1 MKKINDKNLTMRY
14 YSSKKIIYKNNK
26 NNIENT
32 NFVEPIFNNIKCPI
46 CNKICLVNINK
57 KELSVTFRCNNNNC
71 NYNKIHNNI
80 NICPKN
86 YVKRE
91 NNEYLDNS
99 EIFCQNHPKLKN
111 NLYCIDCKE
120 NFCEQC
126 IKFHENHQKI
136 ELNNIRVK
144 ENEVFIIKIKA
155 REKFEKF
162 SKVLNDIIN
171 WKIKFENGI
180 NSLINIMRNIYNLK
194 NFLIMNYDKKFSYN
208 YNYIQNFNN
217 IRDMDINIPELD
229 KFFESSE
236 FKEKGNLL
244 MEAITNIKNI
254 ININDN
260 NNDNYNVNNQL
271 IISPLFKSQDNLKKY
286 FSNNMTSK
294 NKKENILKKYENL
307 YSNYSRRVGKIIYKG
322 NKIIKEKRD
331 KENDKNNSKKFEKNY
346 KNRNLSTIEQNEN
359 LEKKILNLNLDKN
372 LIKKLE
378 VKNKEHEK
386 RRIYEDK
393 KETEEKK
400 IDKEIK
406 KENNSNKNNISLNL
420 SKNVKINNLDN
431 NTNPKYRNIDNNTSI
446 NMTLSIHENN
456 KIYQNEND
464 NTVNEDN
471 LDNGR
476 IEDMTS
482 EIITKNSKL
491 FIEVEETKKEERKNE
506 NILELKKELKEIDI
520 IKSIE
525 IINSNEILVCTPK
538 SLKIYKIKSEKEIDV
553 DFIINDYNNINYGNQ
568 LSSGDLIICL
578 TNKIIIIK
586 IIENEQSL
594 IKNFL
599 IIQELKSKNN
609 NSNINKVIEIK
620 NKNAII
626 SCDNNNLIL
635 YKKNNLNE
643 LFKEIKNIKINEEI
657 KNINYINENIFCII
671 QPENES
677 VTFYD
682 VEDLNDNNLVIK
694 NIQTEFGRYNF
705 KNVEKYNCVFIA
717 GLFGIY
723 TISTEK
729 FAIISFFLL
738 NERISC
744 IDYDFI
750 NNYLI
755 CGCINRN
762 SNNKNY
768 NLILFNIKQEKSEN
782 NAFDEINIFEKERIN
797 NVHHDDIIVIQNSR
811 DGFILTGS
819 NDKTIKIWIE
829 IIGK

>member
-57 KELSVTFRCNNNNC
+57 KELTVTFRCNNNNC
-71 NYNKIHNNI
+71 NYNKIQNNI
-80 NICPKN
+80 YTCPKN

-217 IRDMDINIPELD
+217 IKDMDINIPELD

-294 NKKENILKKYENL
+294 NKKENILKKYENI
-307 YSNYSRRVGKIIYKG
+307 YSNYSRRVEKIIYKG

-331 KENDKNNSKKFEKNY
+331 KEKDKNNSKKIDKNY
-346 KNRNLSTIEQNEN
+346 ENRNLSTIEQNEN

-378 VKNKEHEK
+378 VKNKEHEE
-386 RRIYEDK
+386 RRIYDDK

-400 IDKEIK
+400 IDIDIKE
-406 KENNSNKNNISLNL
+406 ENNSNKNNIS
-420 SKNVKINNLDN
+420 KNVKIDNLDN

-446 NMTLSIHENN
+446 NMTLSINENN

-491 FIEVEETKKEERKNE
+491 FIEVEETKKEERMNE
-506 NILELKKELKEIDI
+506 NILELKKELKENDI
-520 IKSIE
+520 IKSVE
-525 IINSNEILVCTPK
+525 IINNNEILVCTPK
-538 SLKIYKIKSEKEIDV
+538 SLKIYKIKSEQEIDAY
-553 DFIINDYNNINYGNQ
+553 FIINDYNNINYGNQ

-578 TNKIIIIK
+578 TNKIIIFK

-620 NKNAII
+620 NKNALI

-643 LFKEIKNIKINEEI
+643 LYNEIKNIKINEEI

-694 NIQTEFGRYNF
+694 NIQTEFGRYNV

-723 TISTEK
+723 TISTVK
-729 FAIISFFLL
+729 YAIISFFLL

-755 CGCINRN
+755 CGSIKKN

-782 NAFDEINIFEKERIN
+782 NTFDEINIFEKERIN

-819 NDKTIKIWIE
+819 NDKTIKIWKE

>member
-71 NYNKIHNNI
+71 NYNKIQNNI
-80 NICPKN
+80 YTCPKN

-155 REKFEKF
+155 SEKFEKF

-307 YSNYSRRVGKIIYKG
+307 YSNYSRRVEKIIYKG

-331 KENDKNNSKKFEKNY
+331 KEKDKNNSKKIDKNY
-346 KNRNLSTIEQNEN
+346 QNRNLSTIEQNEN

-378 VKNKEHEK
+378 VKNKEHEE
-386 RRIYEDK
+386 RRIYDDK

-400 IDKEIK
+400 IDIDIKE
-406 KENNSNKNNISLNL
+406 ENNSNKNNIS
-420 SKNVKINNLDN
+420 KNVKIDNLDN

-446 NMTLSIHENN
+446 NMTLSINENN

-491 FIEVEETKKEERKNE
+491 FIEVEETKKEERMNE

-520 IKSIE
+520 IKSVE
-525 IINSNEILVCTPK
+525 VINNNEILVCTPK
-538 SLKIYKIKSEKEIDV
+538 SLKIYKIKSEQEIDAY
-553 DFIINDYNNINYGNQ
+553 FIINDYNNINYGNQ

-578 TNKIIIIK
+578 TNKIIIFK

-620 NKNAII
+620 NKNALI
-626 SCDNNNLIL
+626 SCDNNNLTL
-635 YKKNNLNE
+635 YKKKNLNE
-643 LFKEIKNIKINEEI
+643 LFNEIKNIKINEEI

-694 NIQTEFGRYNF
+694 NIQTEFGRYNV

-723 TISTEK
+723 TISTVK
-729 FAIISFFLL
+729 YAIISFFLL

-755 CGCINRN
+755 CGSIKKN

-782 NAFDEINIFEKERIN
+782 NTFDEINIFEKERIN

-819 NDKTIKIWIE
+819 NDKTIKIWKE

>member
-71 NYNKIHNNI
+71 NYNKIQNNI
-80 NICPKN
+80 YTCPKN

-180 NSLINIMRNIYNLK
+180 NTLINIMRNIYNLK

-254 ININDN
+254 IYINDN
-260 NNDNYNVNNQL
+260 NNDNYNANNQL

-286 FSNNMTSK
+286 FSNNMSSK

-307 YSNYSRRVGKIIYKG
+307 YSNYSRRVEKIIYKG

-331 KENDKNNSKKFEKNY
+331 KEKDKNNSKKIDKNY
-346 KNRNLSTIEQNEN
+346 ENRNLSTIEQNEN

-378 VKNKEHEK
+378 VKNKEHEE
-386 RRIYEDK
+386 RRIYDDK

-400 IDKEIK
+400 IDIDIKE
-406 KENNSNKNNISLNL
+406 ENNSNKNNIS
-420 SKNVKINNLDN
+420 KNVKIDNLDN

-446 NMTLSIHENN
+446 NMTLSINENN

-491 FIEVEETKKEERKNE
+491 FIEVEETKKEERMNE
-506 NILELKKELKEIDI
+506 NILELKKELKENDI
-520 IKSIE
+520 IKSVE
-525 IINSNEILVCTPK
+525 IINNNEILVCTPK
-538 SLKIYKIKSEKEIDV
+538 SLKIYKIKSEQEIDAY
-553 DFIINDYNNINYGNQ
+553 FIINDYNNINYGNQ

-578 TNKIIIIK
+578 TNKIIIFK

-620 NKNAII
+620 NKNALI

-643 LFKEIKNIKINEEI
+643 LYNEIKNIKINEEI

-694 NIQTEFGRYNF
+694 NIQTEFGRYNV

-723 TISTEK
+723 TISTVK
-729 FAIISFFLL
+729 YAIISFFLL

-755 CGCINRN
+755 CGSIKKN

-782 NAFDEINIFEKERIN
+782 NTFDEINIFEKERIN

-819 NDKTIKIWIE
+819 NDKTIKIWKE

>member
-71 NYNKIHNNI
+71 NYNKIQNNI
-80 NICPKN
+80 YTCPKN

-307 YSNYSRRVGKIIYKG
+307 YSNYSRRVEKIIYKG

-331 KENDKNNSKKFEKNY
+331 KEKDKNNSKKIDKNY
-346 KNRNLSTIEQNEN
+346 ENRNLSTIEQNEN

-378 VKNKEHEK
+378 VKNKEHEE
-386 RRIYEDK
+386 RRIYDDK

-400 IDKEIK
+400 IDIDIKE
-406 KENNSNKNNISLNL
+406 ENNSNKNNIS
-420 SKNVKINNLDN
+420 KNVKIDNLDN

-446 NMTLSIHENN
+446 NMTLSINENN

-491 FIEVEETKKEERKNE
+491 FIEVEETKKEERMNE
-506 NILELKKELKEIDI
+506 NILELKKELKENDI
-520 IKSIE
+520 IKSVE
-525 IINSNEILVCTPK
+525 IINNNEILVCTPK
-538 SLKIYKIKSEKEIDV
+538 SLKIYKIKSEQEIDAY
-553 DFIINDYNNINYGNQ
+553 FIINDYNNINYGNQ

-578 TNKIIIIK
+578 TNKIIIFK

-620 NKNAII
+620 NKNALI
-626 SCDNNNLIL
+626 SCDNNNLTL

-643 LFKEIKNIKINEEI
+643 LFNEIKNIKINEEI

-694 NIQTEFGRYNF
+694 NIQTEFGRYNV
-705 KNVEKYNCVFIA
+705 KNVEKYNCVFIS

-723 TISTEK
+723 TISTVK
-729 FAIISFFLL
+729 YAIISFFLL

-755 CGCINRN
+755 CGSIKKN

-782 NAFDEINIFEKERIN
+782 NTFDEINIFEKERIN

-819 NDKTIKIWIE
+819 NDKTIKIWKE

>member
-71 NYNKIHNNI
+71 NYNKIQNNI
-80 NICPKN
+80 YTCPKN

-180 NSLINIMRNIYNLK
+180 NTLINIMRNIYNLK

-260 NNDNYNVNNQL
+260 NNDNYNANNQL

-286 FSNNMTSK
+286 FSNNMSSK

-307 YSNYSRRVGKIIYKG
+307 YSNYSRRVEKIIYKG

-331 KENDKNNSKKFEKNY
+331 KEKDKNNSKKIDKNY
-346 KNRNLSTIEQNEN
+346 QNRNLSTIEQNEN

-378 VKNKEHEK
+378 VKNKEHEE
-386 RRIYEDK
+386 RRIYDDK

-400 IDKEIK
+400 IDIDIKE
-406 KENNSNKNNISLNL
+406 ENNSNKNNIS
-420 SKNVKINNLDN
+420 KNVKIDNLDN

-446 NMTLSIHENN
+446 NMTLSINENN

-491 FIEVEETKKEERKNE
+491 FIEVEETKKEERMNE

-520 IKSIE
+520 IKSVE
-525 IINSNEILVCTPK
+525 VINNNEILVCTPK
-538 SLKIYKIKSEKEIDV
+538 SLKIYKIKSKQEIDAY
-553 DFIINDYNNINYGNQ
+553 FIINDYNNINYGNQ

-578 TNKIIIIK
+578 TNKIIIFK

-609 NSNINKVIEIK
+609 NSNTNKVIEIK
-620 NKNAII
+620 NKNALI
-626 SCDNNNLIL
+626 SCDNNNLTL

-643 LFKEIKNIKINEEI
+643 LFNEIKNIKINEEI

-694 NIQTEFGRYNF
+694 NIQTEFGRYNV

-723 TISTEK
+723 TISTVK
-729 FAIISFFLL
+729 YAIISFFLL

-755 CGCINRN
+755 CGSIKKN

-782 NAFDEINIFEKERIN
+782 NTFDEINIFEKERIN

-819 NDKTIKIWIE
+819 NDKTIKIWKE

>member
-71 NYNKIHNNI
+71 NYNKIQNNI
-80 NICPKN
+80 YTCPKN

-217 IRDMDINIPELD
+217 IKDMDINIPELD

-286 FSNNMTSK
+286 FSNNMSSK

-307 YSNYSRRVGKIIYKG
+307 YSNYSRRVEKIIYKG

-331 KENDKNNSKKFEKNY
+331 KEKDKNNSKKIDKNY
-346 KNRNLSTIEQNEN
+346 ENRNLSTIEQNEN

-378 VKNKEHEK
+378 VKNKEHEE
-386 RRIYEDK
+386 RRIYDDK

-400 IDKEIK
+400 IDIDIKE
-406 KENNSNKNNISLNL
+406 ENNSNKNNIS
-420 SKNVKINNLDN
+420 KNVKIDNLDN

-446 NMTLSIHENN
+446 NMTLSINENN

-491 FIEVEETKKEERKNE
+491 FIEVEETKKEERMNE
-506 NILELKKELKEIDI
+506 NILELKKELKENDI
-520 IKSIE
+520 IKSVE
-525 IINSNEILVCTPK
+525 IINNNEILVCTPK
-538 SLKIYKIKSEKEIDV
+538 SLKIYKIKSEQEIDAY
-553 DFIINDYNNINYGNQ
+553 FIINDYNNINYGNQ

-578 TNKIIIIK
+578 TNKIIIFK

-620 NKNAII
+620 NKNALI
-626 SCDNNNLIL
+626 SCDNNNLAL

-643 LFKEIKNIKINEEI
+643 LFNEIKNIKINEET

-694 NIQTEFGRYNF
+694 NIQTEFGRYNV

-723 TISTEK
+723 TISTVK
-729 FAIISFFLL
+729 YAIISFFLL

-755 CGCINRN
+755 CGSIKKN

-782 NAFDEINIFEKERIN
+782 NTFDEINIFEKERIN

-819 NDKTIKIWIE
+819 NDKTIKIWKE

>member
-71 NYNKIHNNI
+71 NYNKIQNNI
-80 NICPKN
+80 YTCPKN

-217 IRDMDINIPELD
+217 IKDMDINIPELD

-294 NKKENILKKYENL
+294 NKKENILKKYENI
-307 YSNYSRRVGKIIYKG
+307 YSNYSRRVEKIIYKG

-331 KENDKNNSKKFEKNY
+331 KEKDKNNSKKIEKNNE
-346 KNRNLSTIEQNEN
+346 NRNLSTIEQNEN

-378 VKNKEHEK
+378 VKNKEHEE
-386 RRIYEDK
+386 RRIYDDK

-400 IDKEIK
+400 IDIDIKE
-406 KENNSNKNNISLNL
+406 ENNSNKNNIS
-420 SKNVKINNLDN
+420 KNVKIDNLDN

-446 NMTLSIHENN
+446 NMTLSINENN

-491 FIEVEETKKEERKNE
+491 FIEVEETKKEERMNE
-506 NILELKKELKEIDI
+506 NILELKKELKENDI
-520 IKSIE
+520 IKSVE
-525 IINSNEILVCTPK
+525 IINNNEILVCTPK
-538 SLKIYKIKSEKEIDV
+538 SLKIYKIKSEQEIDAY
-553 DFIINDYNNINYGNQ
+553 FIINDYNNINYGNQ

-578 TNKIIIIK
+578 TNKIIIFK

-620 NKNAII
+620 NKNALI

-643 LFKEIKNIKINEEI
+643 LYNEIKNIKINEET

-694 NIQTEFGRYNF
+694 NIQTEFGRYNV

-723 TISTEK
+723 TISTVK
-729 FAIISFFLL
+729 YAIISFFLL

-755 CGCINRN
+755 CGSIKKN

-782 NAFDEINIFEKERIN
+782 NTFDEINIFEKERIN

-819 NDKTIKIWIE
+819 NDKTIKIWKE

>member
-71 NYNKIHNNI
+71 NYNKIQNNI
-80 NICPKN
+80 YTCPKN

-126 IKFHENHQKI
+126 INFHENHQKI

-307 YSNYSRRVGKIIYKG
+307 YSNYSRRVEKIIYKG

-331 KENDKNNSKKFEKNY
+331 KEKDKNNSKKIDKNY
-346 KNRNLSTIEQNEN
+346 QNRNLSTIEQNEN

-378 VKNKEHEK
+378 VKNKEHEE
-386 RRIYEDK
+386 RRIYDDK

-400 IDKEIK
+400 IDIDIKE
-406 KENNSNKNNISLNL
+406 ENNSNKNNIS
-420 SKNVKINNLDN
+420 KNVKIDNLDN

-446 NMTLSIHENN
+446 NMTLSINENN

-491 FIEVEETKKEERKNE
+491 FIEVEETKKEERMNE
-506 NILELKKELKEIDI
+506 NILELKKELKENDI
-520 IKSIE
+520 IKSVE
-525 IINSNEILVCTPK
+525 IINNNEILVCTPK
-538 SLKIYKIKSEKEIDV
+538 SLKIYKIKSEQEIDAY
-553 DFIINDYNNINYGNQ
+553 FIINDYNNINYGNQ

-578 TNKIIIIK
+578 TNKIIIFK

-620 NKNAII
+620 NKNALI
-626 SCDNNNLIL
+626 SCDNNNLTL

-643 LFKEIKNIKINEEI
+643 LFNEIKNIKINEEI

-694 NIQTEFGRYNF
+694 NIQTEFGRYNV
-705 KNVEKYNCVFIA
+705 KNVEKYNCVFIS

-723 TISTEK
+723 TISTVK
-729 FAIISFFLL
+729 YAIISFFLL

-755 CGCINRN
+755 CGSIKKN

-782 NAFDEINIFEKERIN
+782 NTFDEINIFEKERIN

-819 NDKTIKIWIE
+819 NDKTIKIWKE

>member
-71 NYNKIHNNI
+71 NYNKIQNNI
-80 NICPKN
+80 YTCPKN

-180 NSLINIMRNIYNLK
+180 NTLINIMRNIYNLK

-254 ININDN
+254 IYINDN
-260 NNDNYNVNNQL
+260 NNDNYNANNQL

-286 FSNNMTSK
+286 FSNNMSSK

-307 YSNYSRRVGKIIYKG
+307 YSNYSRRVEKIIYKG

-331 KENDKNNSKKFEKNY
+331 KEKDKNNSKKIYKNY
-346 KNRNLSTIEQNEN
+346 ENRNLSTIEQNEN

-378 VKNKEHEK
+378 VKNKEHEE
-386 RRIYEDK
+386 RRIYDDK

-400 IDKEIK
+400 IDIDIKE
-406 KENNSNKNNISLNL
+406 ENNSNKNNIS
-420 SKNVKINNLDN
+420 KNVKIDNLDN

-446 NMTLSIHENN
+446 NMTLSINENN

-491 FIEVEETKKEERKNE
+491 FIEVEETKKEERMNE
-506 NILELKKELKEIDI
+506 NILELKKELKENDI
-520 IKSIE
+520 IKSVE
-525 IINSNEILVCTPK
+525 IINNNEILVCTPK
-538 SLKIYKIKSEKEIDV
+538 SLKIYKIKSEQEIDAY
-553 DFIINDYNNINYGNQ
+553 FIINDYNNINYGNQ

-578 TNKIIIIK
+578 TNKIIIFK

-620 NKNAII
+620 NKNALI
-626 SCDNNNLIL
+626 SCDNNNLTL

-643 LFKEIKNIKINEEI
+643 LFNEIKNIKINEET

-694 NIQTEFGRYNF
+694 NIQTEFGRYNV

-723 TISTEK
+723 TISTVK
-729 FAIISFFLL
+729 YAIISFFLL

-755 CGCINRN
+755 CGSIKKN

-782 NAFDEINIFEKERIN
+782 NTFDEINIFEKERIN

-819 NDKTIKIWIE
+819 NDKTIKIWKE